1 MSYSKK
7 YQGLFVLS
15 MLNQGRNGAYLAR
28 PEIRS
33 QAQQINW
40 GFDLNHYEI
49 QLLDLTAAA
58 YSLGQPIFIG
68 DLIYPRHITSQAALH
83 ASVKKLI
90 AKELLCIKP
99 HEGDGR
105 TKELRL
111 TTPAID
117 RYKRLQKAM
126 RRALTK

>member
-1 MSYSKK
+1 ME
-7 YQGLFVLS
+7 
-15 MLNQGRNGAYLAR
+15 RYLQFTA
-28 PEIRS
+28 
-33 QAQQINW
+33 QAQQING

-49 QLLDLTAAA
+49 QLLDLTATA

-68 DLIYPRHITSQAALH
+68 DLIYQRHIASQATLH

-111 TTPAID
+111 TTLAID

-126 RRALTK
+126 RRALTR